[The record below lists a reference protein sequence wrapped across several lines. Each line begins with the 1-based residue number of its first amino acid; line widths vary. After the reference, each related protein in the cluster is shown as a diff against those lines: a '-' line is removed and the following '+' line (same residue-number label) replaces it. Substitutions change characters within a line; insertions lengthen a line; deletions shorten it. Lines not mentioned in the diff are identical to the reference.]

1 MIEQYNI
8 FENLQKAKK
17 YLRDNN
23 IPETDSRF
31 TQLREIFKNNLGY
44 IGPFTVWMYRDRE
57 NLDKIEDVYKK
68 LKSINNLDRDISS
81 FEKMEDLY
89 DYLQDFE
96 INRKVNQVIKSLP
109 SRTRKLANDKL
120 RNLIKLNADD
130 KTIKALK
137 DFYSKKGGRYDN
149 VESLIKDTKDF
160 INNLKGDF
168 NSESI
173 KNKIKEKDLNV
184 DIIIDTP
191 ELLMIRV
198 NDYEASCAIGS
209 KHWCISTSQSMW
221 NQYKTPFTNQYF
233 IFDFTKDISDKKHMI
248 GTTISPGTTTSPGG
262 KISSAHWAD
271 DTYISDLSVLDNL

>member
-23 IPETDSRF
+23 IPESDTRF
-31 TQLREIFKNNLGY
+31 KQLREIFKDNLGY
-44 IGPFTVWMYRDRE
+44 IGPFTVWMYKDRE

-68 LKSINNLDRDISS
+68 LKSVQNLDRQIDS

-109 SRTRKLANDKL
+109 SRTRELVNDEL
-120 RNLIKLNADD
+120 RNLIKLNAEE
-130 KTIKALK
+130 KTINALK
-137 DFYSKKGGRYDN
+137 DFYSKKGGRYKDI
-149 VESLIKDTKDF
+149 ESLIKDTKDY

-173 KNKIKEKDLNV
+173 KKKIKENNLDV
-184 DIIIDTP
+184 DIVIDTP

-198 NDYEASCAIGS
+198 NDYGASCKIGS
-209 KHWCISTSQSMW
+209 KHWCISTSESMW
-221 NQYKTPFTNQYF
+221 NHYKTDFTQQYF
-233 IFDFTKDISDKKHMI
+233 VYDFTKDISDKRHMI
-248 GTTISPGTTTSPGG
+248 GTTISPGG

-271 DTYISDLSVLDNL
+271 DTYISDLSVLDEL